1 MNKRQEFLD
10 KLIQLEK
17 EYNMYVTSDV
27 GRIGVYVEDKTENE
41 LLFFDE
47 EDNSK
52 FI

>member
-1 MNKRQEFLD
+1 
-10 KLIQLEK
+10 
-17 EYNMYVTSDV
+17 MYITSDV

-41 LLFFDE
+41 LLFFNE